1 MSKDKPLFGR
11 YQLTKL
17 LGSEGEFIK
26 FYQAKQLGL
35 DREVEIR
42 ILSLPGGQSSPF
54 LQRFLLETKLLAQMD
69 HPSIIPVLDEGTE
82 GGKAYFTTTLREY
95 VRMKTYLAENGGS
108 LTATEVLGF
117 AEILTDAL
125 QEMHNNKMLHRNIST
140 TTVFYDRQGRA
151 PYFGECTVM
160 KDIRSSLATEGLPY
174 LSALVP
180 TPERLAGIKEDER
193 TDIFLICTFFYEL
206 LTGRF
211 PFPQNK
217 GLLLHGL
224 PEATPIRDLLGP
236 EEINEELGRAIM
248 KGLLHDPDL
257 RHQSAEVLADS
268 LRDIARI
275 RKVRLLVEERSF
287 VRAKVSRA
295 PSVAREESR
304 GHQLAPFYLLAALL
318 IMMTL
323 WSIFPQSNVKKRQPS
338 KVVTKNIVV
347 DEDQEILSLFKAVQD
362 EKTTKADFA
371 ERMKVFRRWFMKNS
385 QRGKPICR
393 YVEITRLQNRMD
405 KGHDQAACQQ
415 LDLWIKKARERT
427 LAKGSSL

>member
-42 ILSLPGGQSSPF
+42 IITLPGGQSSPF
-54 LQRFLLETKLLAQMD
+54 LQRFLLETKLLAKMD

-82 GGKAYFTTTLREY
+82 GGKAYFTTNLREY

-140 TTVFYDRQGRA
+140 TTVFYDRQSRA
-151 PYFGECTVM
+151 PYFGECSVM

-211 PFPQNK
+211 PFSQKP
-217 GLLLHGL
+217 GLLLNGL
-224 PEATPIRDLLGP
+224 PEATPISDILGP
-236 EEINEELGRAIM
+236 AEINEELGRAIM

-257 RHQSAEVLADS
+257 RHQRAEVLADS

-287 VRAKVSRA
+287 VRAKVSRP

-304 GHQLAPFYLLAALL
+304 GHQLAPFYILAALL
-318 IMMTL
+318 FVMTL
-323 WSIFPQSNVKKRQPS
+323 WSFFPQSPVKKPPPQ
-338 KVVTKNIVV
+338 KVVTENCFV
-347 DEDQEILSLFKAVQD
+347 DKDGEILRLYEEVQE
-362 EKTTKADFA
+362 EKTSKANFDK
-371 ERMKVFRRWFMKNS
+371 RMMVFRRWFMKNS
-385 QRGKPICR
+385 GRGKPICR
-393 YVEITRLQNRMD
+393 YVEITRLQKLSA
-405 KGHDQAACQQ
+405 KGDDQAACQQ
-415 LDLWIKKARERT
+415 LDLWIKKARERI
-427 LAKGSSL
+427 LAKVSSL